1 MNFQSLSSSG
11 GSGGGAISD
20 SIEAIGGSAKTI
32 YLKMSGSGGGT
43 HYTVPAGKRFTG
55 YVHCGSG
62 SPVFNGV
69 QFDQTDATWQQNY
82 NSGTVVRRFC
92 AGDTIGSTSGY
103 LTIMGTEST

>member
-1 MNFQSLSSSG
+1 MNFQAITATG
-11 GSGGGAISD
+11 GSGGAAISD
-20 SIEAIGGSAKTI
+20 SIEAIGGSPKTI

-62 SPVFNGV
+62 GPVFNGV
-69 QFDQTDATWQQNY
+69 TFDQNDATWNQNY
-82 NSGTVVRRFC
+82 VSGAVVRRFC

-103 LTIMGTEST
+103 LSIMGTEST

>member
-1 MNFQSLSSSG
+1 MNFQAITSSG
-11 GSGGGAISD
+11 GSGGSAISD

-43 HYTVPAGKRFTG
+43 HYTVPSGKRFTG

-62 SPVFNGV
+62 GPVFNGV
-69 QFDQTDATWQQNY
+69 TFDQTDATWNQNY
-82 NSGTVVRRFC
+82 VSGAVVRRFC